1 MKGTS
6 HAVVGAATG
15 FIVANYV
22 QANPTDTL
30 LLVGFGGISGLMPDM
45 DIDGKLSNKITLSH
59 KVFQTIAQVIG
70 LMMIMYSFYKGSVN
84 EMIYGIGL
92 GGMIIFISYRLK
104 QRHMLTVTGIGVLLG
119 GISLD
124 EKWLMLLGVYIII
137 SSFISHRTYTHSIL
151 GIIFYGFIAFQFE
164 QSIKIEGVYYT
175 CLLAYISHLFCDFRF
190 LPFNKRGVK
199 LFLPISSKEI

>member
-15 FIVANYV
+15 FIVANSI
-22 QANPTDTL
+22 QATPTTTVV
-30 LLVGFGGISGLMPDM
+30 LVGLGGISGLMPDM

-59 KVFQTIAQVIG
+59 QVFKNLAQVIG
-70 LMMIMYSFYKGSVN
+70 LLMIFYSVYKGSVQD
-84 EMIYGIGL
+84 MLYGIGL
-92 GGMIIFISYRLK
+92 GSAIILISYLLK

-119 GISLD
+119 GISLQ
-124 EKWLMLLGVYIII
+124 ELWLTLLGFFIII
-137 SSFISHRTYTHSIL
+137 SSFIPHRSYTHSIL
-151 GIIFYGFIAFQFE
+151 GIIYYGYIAFLLE

-175 CLLAYISHLFCDFRF
+175 CLLAYISHLVCDFRL

-199 LFLPISSKEI
+199 LFLPLSSKEI